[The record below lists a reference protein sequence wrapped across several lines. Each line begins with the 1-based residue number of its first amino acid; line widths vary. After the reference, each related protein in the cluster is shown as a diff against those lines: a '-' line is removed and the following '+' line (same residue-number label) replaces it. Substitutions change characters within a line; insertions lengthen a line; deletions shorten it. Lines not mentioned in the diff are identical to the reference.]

1 MATKSREMLSVG
13 IDIGTTTS
21 QLVLSRLSV
30 SNHARVGLVPRLDVD
45 ERTVLYQSE
54 PHLTP
59 LSAPDEINQA
69 FQHGFE
75 AAVMIARLFAQI
87 IGQMRRGI
95 ADFLQIG
102 IFGIQNAQ
110 RIGFQTNYEI
120 GRASCRE
127 RV

>member
-59 LSAPDEINQA
+59 LTRS
-69 FQHGFE
+69 
-75 AAVMIARLFAQI
+75 
-87 IGQMRRGI
+87 
-95 ADFLQIG
+95 
-102 IFGIQNAQ
+102 
-110 RIGFQTNYEI
+110 TS
-120 GRASCRE
+120 GRWWE
-127 RV
+127 

>member
-59 LSAPDEINQA
+59 LSAPDEINVGA
-69 FQHGFE
+69 LVG
-75 AAVMIARLFAQI
+75 MIHREYERKIAI
-87 IGQMRRGI
+87 ISGVTYGS
-95 ADFLQIG
+95 
-102 IFGIQNAQ
+102 
-110 RIGFQTNYEI
+110 YP
-120 GRASCRE
+120 
-127 RV
+127 